1 MNTVLLVYLTCH
13 PIPVPIPCMY
23 PAPHLRQQAAER
35 RTRAVTQRRGVLP
48 PQRGV
53 DVRRGHQ
60 PRAFLARLGKA
71 ETGAD

>member
-1 MNTVLLVYLTCH
+1 MH
-13 PIPVPIPCMY
+13 

-60 PRAFLARLGKA
+60 ACAFLARLGKA
-71 ETGAD
+71 ETSAYQFFGRGDTVERRCVVVCLF